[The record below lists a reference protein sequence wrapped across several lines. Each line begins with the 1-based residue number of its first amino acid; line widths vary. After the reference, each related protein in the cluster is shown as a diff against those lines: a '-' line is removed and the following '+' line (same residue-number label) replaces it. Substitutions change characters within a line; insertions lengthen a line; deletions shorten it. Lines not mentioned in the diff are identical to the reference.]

1 MLVIFNYEA
10 ITSQPDVQ
18 QNFRTNLDVL
28 QCPTVKDIFQVSKK
42 IRNPATETRFL
53 QGIIKAIIPTTV
65 IAQTEPV
72 SYTVKTTD
80 DVWRHHVKQLLRVS
94 PGTF

>member
-1 MLVIFNYEA
+1 MVLARNY
-10 ITSQPDVQ
+10 QG
-18 QNFRTNLDVL
+18 
-28 QCPTVKDIFQVSKK
+28 K
-42 IRNPATETRFL
+42 I
-53 QGIIKAIIPTTV
+53 KWIPTTV